1 MPHRPATTAAAP
13 PHTPDGRCHTSN
25 ETCPASVAGRGPLVV
40 ELPAELVLRLL
51 YAAPEGDGEWL
62 VDRTDLV
69 TDDEAATRL
78 VRCEPRER
86 CAFWLTLDMDHG
98 LDDEGERRL
107 NLLGG
112 ASADLL
118 ALVLNAARA
127 ARVRR

>member
-1 MPHRPATTAAAP
+1 MTAAA
-13 PHTPDGRCHTSN
+13 TPT
-25 ETCPASVAGRGPLVV
+25 PAGTTLGRGPLVV
-40 ELPAELVLRLL
+40 ELPAELVSRLL
-51 YAAPEGDGEWL
+51 YAAPDGDGEWL

-69 TDDEAATRL
+69 TDDEAPTRL
-78 VRCEPRER
+78 VRCEPFER

-107 NLLGG
+107 NLLGS

-127 ARVRR
+127 ARVRP